1 MNPEPIIRA
10 NTYVRI
16 HVCMNQAV
24 VQRSGDFKNITTA
37 SKENQLY
44 ELFDNIIKNQASTVS
59 LPMVR
64 SEKH

>member
-1 MNPEPIIRA
+1 
-10 NTYVRI
+10 
-16 HVCMNQAV
+16 MNQAV
-24 VQRSGDFKNITTA
+24 VQCSGDFKNITTA

>member
-1 MNPEPIIRA
+1 MNPEPLLEEIC
-10 NTYVRI
+10 THVR
-16 HVCMNQAV
+16 VRLAMVWCL
-24 VQRSGDFKNITTA
+24 GDFKNIIIT

-44 ELFDNIIKNQASTVS
+44 ELFDNINKNQTRTVS